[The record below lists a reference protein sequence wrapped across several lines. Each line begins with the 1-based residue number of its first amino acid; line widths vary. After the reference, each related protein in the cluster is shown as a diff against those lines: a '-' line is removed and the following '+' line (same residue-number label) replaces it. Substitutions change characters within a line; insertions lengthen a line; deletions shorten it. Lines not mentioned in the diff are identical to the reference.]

1 MKARSIHKYCGKV
14 KRHLLCD
21 KRTRQELV
29 DGLLQELLERDFSSD
44 LTYEQ
49 LCAELGSP
57 LDMARQLLESVPL
70 EQQEKA
76 ARQSKNKRW
85 IIIAICLLIV
95 ALVIGVLIEAI
106 HQSEENV
113 TYRVVEEIEE
123 SPNY

>member
-14 KRHLLCD
+14 KCHLLCD

-29 DGLLQELLERDFSSD
+29 DGLRQELLERDFSSD

-49 LCAELGSP
+49 LCSELGSP

-85 IIIAICLLIV
+85 IIIAICLLIA
-95 ALVIGVLIEAI
+95 ALVFGVLIEAI

-123 SPNY
+123 SPNH